1 LQANHLPAT
10 THKVLNFGVI
20 EVESVSKSFH
30 TTVALENVSLRIP
43 RGEVLG
49 ILGPNGAGKTT
60 LFKLLAGFLAPDRGR
75 ILPAGGVWPAIGYK
89 PERLLF
95 PGRLR
100 VSEYL
105 EMMADLSNVNPRQ
118 RRPVVAGV
126 LAEVG
131 LLGAAGKKI
140 KDCSK
145 GMRQRLALGQALVA
159 NPPLLLLDEPSNGL
173 DPEGQEDICR
183 QIVRLRQEGR
193 TIVLASHQLHEVTQV
208 CTELVILKQGAIHYQ
223 SSMAKALA
231 ERPQANIHVD
241 RDLEPLAPLL
251 RSMHP
256 AVVVD
261 GQQIVLPQDALH
273 LRLQIMSILIG
284 SGYDILQLTQKRATL
299 AEIYAE
305 AVQ

>member
-1 LQANHLPAT
+1 
-10 THKVLNFGVI
+10 
-20 EVESVSKSFH
+20 
-30 TTVALENVSLRIP
+30 
-43 RGEVLG
+43 
-49 ILGPNGAGKTT
+49 
-60 LFKLLAGFLAPDRGR
+60 
-75 ILPAGGVWPAIGYK
+75 
-89 PERLLF
+89 
-95 PGRLR
+95 
-100 VSEYL
+100 
-105 EMMADLSNVNPRQ
+105 
-118 RRPVVAGV
+118 VAGV